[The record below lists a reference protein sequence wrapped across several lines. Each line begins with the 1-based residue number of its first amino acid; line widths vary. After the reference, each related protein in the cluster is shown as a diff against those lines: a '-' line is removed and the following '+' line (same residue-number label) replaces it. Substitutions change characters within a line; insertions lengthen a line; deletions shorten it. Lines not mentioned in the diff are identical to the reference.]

1 MKMLLVLEAYNGGL
15 IFPLLLLPLVIKSE
29 NKNKK
34 INPVYIDILFHVPF
48 KVRDDT

>member
-1 MKMLLVLEAYNGGL
+1 MEDSF
-15 IFPLLLLPLVIKSE
+15 FPLLLLPLVIKSE